1 MLQKIKNW
9 WHKPCKACATKHA
22 EIEYWRDQVKHHSIL
37 EADQRNVA
45 DTFEKR
51 YENLIKTTA
60 KKDQRI
66 KQGIIG
72 DLSEYLDPLPT
83 DGNERKDKVAR
94 VAGMFE
100 GLLGDEIKHLIARME
115 HEIARFPLT
124 ERETDFHRAGINF
137 GHLLLEWGNVC
148 INEHH
153 ANQAGDKATQD
164 TFGTLSRDDESV
176 EEIKSKVK

>member
-1 MLQKIKNW
+1 M
-9 WHKPCKACATKHA
+9 KHA
-22 EIEYWRDQVKHHSIL
+22 EIEYWRDQVKHHSKL

-45 DTFEKR
+45 DTYEKR
-51 YENLIKTTA
+51 YDNLIKTTA
-60 KKDQRI
+60 EKARKH
-66 KQGIIG
+66 KQGIID
-72 DLSEYLDPLPT
+72 DLTEYLDPLPA
-83 DGNERKDKVAR
+83 DGQARKDKVAS

-100 GLLGDEIKHLIARME
+100 LGLRDEINHLITRME

-137 GHLLLEWGNVC
+137 GHLLLEWGNLC

-176 EEIKSKVK
+176 ETIKKKVE